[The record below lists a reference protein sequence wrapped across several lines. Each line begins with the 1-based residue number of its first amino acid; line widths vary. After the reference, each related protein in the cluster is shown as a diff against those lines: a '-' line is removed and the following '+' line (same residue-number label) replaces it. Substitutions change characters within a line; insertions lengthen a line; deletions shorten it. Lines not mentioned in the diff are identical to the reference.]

1 MRALPET
8 PQAPSPIKP
17 TASVAKVCEL
27 IRKGI
32 QDGVHSGG
40 SWIREVAIAERAR
53 VSRTS
58 VRQAL
63 NVLAAEGFVELHA
76 NRGALVVDWN
86 DKNIIEAFELRAMVE
101 AYGCELAAKHRTK
114 QDVEALRREA
124 DRFSELISRSG
135 NAARAARGGDADR
148 AAIAEC
154 DNRFHRVILGAAGNP
169 RIASL
174 LSAVVQAPLMT
185 KTFLR
190 YDKESLQRSAM
201 HHHDL
206 AMAIAAGDGEWAHA
220 TMRVHVLAAKHLL
233 FGQASGR
240 KAAE

>member
-1 MRALPET
+1 MA
-8 PQAPSPIKP
+8 
-17 TASVAKVCEL
+17 V
-27 IRKGI
+27 
-32 QDGVHSGG
+32 
-40 SWIREVAIAERAR
+40 AERAR

-86 DKNIIEAFELRAMVE
+86 DKNIVEAFELRAMVE
-101 AYGCELAAKHRTK
+101 AYGCELAAKHRSK
-114 QDVEALRREA
+114 EDVDALRREA

-135 NAARAARGGDADR
+135 SAAR

-190 YDKESLQRSAM
+190 YDKASLQRSAM

-206 AMAIAAGDGEWAHA
+206 ATAIAAGDGEWAHA

-233 FGQASGR
+233 CGQASGR